1 MGQSTTPKA
10 LALGVSLSLACGL
23 LPGAAFAEEAPA
35 DDESSG
41 TADAAPSGDA
51 AKPAGYD
58 KADFYSDGS
67 SASIARSLAAPL
79 SRSSFGPMSLSD
91 NMKYFAR
98 FESGQN
104 YDQGLSWGD
113 GYHAMGYYQFDNRY
127 ALKSFLMACYNY
139 NPTTYSMFGWVANTD
154 ISGDL
159 YDWDA
164 GELTEVGKRLN
175 DSWHTAYAYNPT
187 EFAGLQDS
195 YAYENYYAPAE
206 NYLAS
211 RGIDI
216 ANRSDS
222 VKSLCWGLAN
232 LFGTS
237 GWHKF
242 VGGWSDGYV
251 NGTYYNSYDYPGAG
265 LTNDMTDE
273 EFVTV
278 LCDYVVAHVG
288 EFYQGQPQYHEG
300 WENRYRNEKAAYL
313 DILGQTAGKPE
324 PPAAEE
330 PQDPEDTTPPADNG
344 TLPPDNTAPPTDNG
358 NPPNEPEDKPSNEP
372 QEPEDTTPP
381 ADNGTDQNGSSDVV
395 KPNDKEDGT
404 TVPPAENTKPSEDA
418 KPPASTTPPEE
429 TAPETAKPS
438 EKPTAPETET
448 ATGPTASATNEP
460 TQEVV
465 DKEQTSLEEPS
476 TANSEPRDLPK
487 SDGAAQANEEEQ
499 ASGAAKTSSLTQT
512 GDDTLKGPLGAALA
526 SAGVAAIAGAALAT
540 RRILK

>member
-1 MGQSTTPKA
+1 MGQSNTPKA

-35 DDESSG
+35 DDSASG
-41 TADAAPSGDA
+41 SADAAPSGDA

-58 KADFYSDGS
+58 KADFYSDS
-67 SASIARSLAAPL
+67 ASASIARALISPL
-79 SRSSFGPMSLSD
+79 SRSSFGPVNLSD
-91 NMKYFAR
+91 TMKYFAR
-98 FESGQN
+98 YESNQN
-104 YDQGLSWGD
+104 YDQGLSRGD

-127 ALKSFLMACYNY
+127 ALKSFLVACYNY

-164 GELTEVGKRLN
+164 GELTEVGKQLN
-175 DSWHTAYAYNPT
+175 DSWHTAYANNPT

-195 YAYENYYAPAE
+195 YAYENYYVPAE
-206 NYLAS
+206 NYLAG

-216 ANRSDS
+216 SNRSDA

-251 NGTYYNSYDYPGAG
+251 NGTYYDSYDYPGAG

-300 WENRYRNEKAAYL
+300 WENRYRNEKAGYL
-313 DILGQTAGKPE
+313 EILRQSATEPE

-330 PQDPEDTTPPADNG
+330 PEEPGEEPLPPADNG
-344 TLPPDNTAPPTDNG
+344 TLPPDTTTPPTDND
-358 NPPNEPEDKPSNEP
+358 NPSNEPEDEPSNEP
-372 QEPEDTTPP
+372 QEPEDTVPP
-381 ADNGTDQNGSSDVV
+381 ADNGTDQGGSNDVV
-395 KPNDKEDGT
+395 KPDDKEEGT
-404 TVPPAENTKPSEDA
+404 
-418 KPPASTTPPEE
+418 TTPPTEDPKPEEGTKPDTTPPSEE
-429 TAPETAKPS
+429 TTTPPDTTTGSDAPKE
-438 EKPTAPETET
+438 E
-448 ATGPTASATNEP
+448 EP
-460 TQEVV
+460 TKEVV
-465 DKEQTSLEEPS
+465 DKEETTLEEPS
-476 TANSEPRDLPK
+476 TAAQEPRDLPK
-487 SDGAAQANEEEQ
+487 SESTDQASENKQANGE
-499 ASGAAKTSSLTQT
+499 AKTSSLTQT
-512 GDDTLKGPLGAALA
+512 GDDTLKGPLGVALA